1 MTRRFALLFALL
13 FTASCGSS
21 FDPGGGAPS
30 QTLHLLV
37 SASPSAAAFPTSVTD
52 FQGRSVAISKRP
64 ERIVS
69 IGPSNTEFL
78 FALGAGDRVVGD
90 DDFSDEPAAA
100 KTKEHVGGVKV
111 NVEKVVSLK
120 PDLIITVKFSDGT
133 IEALS
138 QTGAAVL
145 VVDPQGLADVTRIA
159 TMLGKAVGANGEGL
173 AKDIQDKLDALKA
186 KTATA
191 PKLKVFD
198 EEDASD
204 LTKLYTVGPGSFLND
219 LITLAGGTNIAAAAK
234 SAYPTIS
241 SEEVV
246 RADPDVIVLDD
257 AAYGVA
263 VADVAKRPGWAALS
277 AVKNGRVYPLDAN
290 LMSRPGPRV
299 AEAAMALAKL
309 IHPVLFR

>member
-1 MTRRFALLFALL
+1 MTRRVALLFALL
-13 FTASCGSS
+13 FAAACSS
-21 FDPGGGAPS
+21 VGVPD
-30 QTLHLLV
+30 QTLRL
-37 SASPSAAAFPTSVTD
+37 SITAPPSTAAFPTSITD
-52 FQGRSVAISKRP
+52 FQGRSVAISRRP

-90 DDFSDEPAAA
+90 DDFSDQPAAA
-100 KTKEHVGGVKV
+100 KAKEHVGGVKV
-111 NVEKVVSLK
+111 NLEKVVSLK

-138 QTGAAVL
+138 QTSATVL
-145 VVDPQGLADVTRIA
+145 VVDPQSLADVTRTASLI
-159 TMLGKAVGANGEGL
+159 GKAIGADGDAL
-173 AKDIQDKLDALKA
+173 ARDIQSKLDAVKL
-186 KTATA
+186 TASTA

-219 LITLAGGTNIAAAAK
+219 LITLVGGTNIAAAAK
-234 SAYPTIS
+234 TAYPTIS
-241 SEEVV
+241 TEEVV

-257 AAYGVA
+257 AAVGTTVDA
-263 VADVAKRPGWAALS
+263 VSKRPGWAALS
-277 AVKNGRVYPLDAN
+277 AVKNKRVYPLDAN

-299 AEAAMALAKL
+299 AEAAATLAKL
-309 IHPVLFR
+309 VHPELFR

>member
-1 MTRRFALLFALL
+1 MTRRIALLVVFL
-13 FTASCGSS
+13 FVVSCGAST
-21 FDPGGGAPS
+21 
-30 QTLHLLV
+30 TLT
-37 SASPSAAAFPTSVTD
+37 SASPSATSSPSASAATFPASVTD

-78 FALGAGDRVVGD
+78 FALGAGDRIVGD
-90 DDFSDEPAAA
+90 DDFSDQPAAA

-111 NVEKVVSLK
+111 NLEKVVSLK
-120 PDLIITVKFSDGT
+120 PDLIVTVKFSDGT

-138 QTGAAVL
+138 QTAATVL
-145 VVDPQGLADVTRIA
+145 VVDPQGLADVARTA
-159 TMLGKAVGANGEGL
+159 TMLGTAIGADGEAL
-173 AKDIQDKLDALKA
+173 AKDIQDKLDAVRA
-186 KTATA
+186 KTASA

-219 LITLAGGTNIAAAAK
+219 LITLAGGTNIAAGAK

-241 SEEVV
+241 TEEVV

-257 AAYGVA
+257 AAFGTTVDA
-263 VADVAKRPGWAALS
+263 VAKRPGWAAIK
-277 AVKNGRVYPLDAN
+277 AVKDQRVYPLDPN

-299 AEAAMALAKL
+299 GEAAGTLARL
-309 IHPVLFR
+309 IHPELFK

>member
-1 MTRRFALLFALL
+1 MTRRFALLFSLL
-13 FTASCGSS
+13 
-21 FDPGGGAPS
+21 
-30 QTLHLLV
+30 LLV
-37 SASPSAAAFPTSVTD
+37 SCVPSASPAPSTAAAPLVPSAAAFPASITD
-52 FQGRSVAISKRP
+52 FQGRSVSISKRP

-78 FALGAGDRVVGD
+78 FALGAGDRIVGD
-90 DDFSDEPAAA
+90 DDFSDQPAAA

-111 NVEKVVSLK
+111 NLEKIVSLK
-120 PDLIITVKFSDGT
+120 PDLIVTVKFSDGT

-138 QTGAAVL
+138 QTAATVL
-145 VVDPQGLADVTRIA
+145 VVDPQSLADVTRTA
-159 TMLGKAVGANGEGL
+159 SMLGRAIGADGDGL
-173 AKDIQDKLDALKA
+173 AKDLQGKLDALQA
-186 KTATA
+186 KVGNA

-204 LTKLYTVGPGSFLND
+204 LTKLYTVGPGSFFND
-219 LITLAGGTNIAAAAK
+219 LITLAGGVNIAAAAK

-241 SEEVV
+241 AEEVV

-257 AAYGVA
+257 AAFGTTVES
-263 VADVAKRPGWAALS
+263 VAKRPGWAALS

-299 AEAAMALAKL
+299 VDAATALAQL
-309 IHPVLFR
+309 IHPEVFK

>member
-1 MTRRFALLFALL
+1 MTRRIALLFAFL
-13 FTASCGSS
+13 FIVSCTSTTLAPSTSTPPTAS
-21 FDPGGGAPS
+21 PA
-30 QTLHLLV
+30 
-37 SASPSAAAFPTSVTD
+37 AAAFPTSVTD

-78 FALGAGDRVVGD
+78 FALGAGDRVVAV
-90 DDFSDEPAAA
+90 DDFSDQPAAA

-111 NVEKVVSLK
+111 SLEKVVSLK
-120 PDLIITVKFSDGT
+120 PDLILTVKFSDGT

-138 QTGAAVL
+138 QIGAALL
-145 VVDPQGLADVTRIA
+145 VVDPQGLADVTRTA
-159 TMLGKAVGANGEGL
+159 TLLGKAVGADGDGL
-173 AKDIQDKLDALKA
+173 AKSIQAKLDEVKA
-186 KTATA
+186 KTAAA

-204 LTKLYTVGPGSFLND
+204 LTKMYTVGPGSFLND

-234 SAYPTIS
+234 TAYPTIS
-241 SEEVV
+241 AEEVI

-257 AAYGVA
+257 AAFGTTVESIA
-263 VADVAKRPGWAALS
+263 TRPGWAALS
-277 AVKNGRVYPLDAN
+277 AVKNKRVYPLDAN

-299 AEAAMALAKL
+299 GEAADTLARL
-309 IHPVLFR
+309 VHPELFR